1 MIDVGGTTLQ
11 LPANIFET
19 AEMKGTFID
28 SGTTLAYLP
37 EIVYKELMLA
47 VWQKACY
54 SFVPVE
60 LFALCLHTIPNQLQ
74 VFAKHPDITLHDTDN
89 LECFNFLD
97 RYTL

>member
-11 LPANIFET
+11 LLANIFET

-60 LFALCLHTIPNQLQ
+60 VIG
-74 VFAKHPDITLHDTDN
+74 
-89 LECFNFLD
+89 
-97 RYTL
+97 